1 MEATDT
7 IASKAVDLQSAVEDL
22 SATLKD
28 VARFKSSAAFR
39 ISAAYAYDDLVAAR
53 LASLNETPV
62 GQRQTMKGFV
72 EHRLRPGINSI
83 RAFEART
90 ERVAKTVADA
100 LALARTQL
108 DQVAQRNAEALL
120 SSMEKRARQ
129 QVHLSQAVE
138 GLSVAAIT
146 YYLVGLVGTALK
158 ALPETGIPIS
168 QIQAVSIPLIAL
180 FVWWNVR
187 RAKGL
192 LETL

>member
-1 MEATDT
+1 
-7 IASKAVDLQSAVEDL
+7 
-22 SATLKD
+22 
-28 VARFKSSAAFR
+28 
-39 ISAAYAYDDLVAAR
+39 
-53 LASLNETPV
+53 
-62 GQRQTMKGFV
+62 
-72 EHRLRPGINSI
+72 
-83 RAFEART
+83 
-90 ERVAKTVADA
+90 
-100 LALARTQL
+100 
-108 DQVAQRNAEALL
+108 
-120 SSMEKRARQ
+120 
-129 QVHLSQAVE
+129 LSQAVE

>member
-1 MEATDT
+1 
-7 IASKAVDLQSAVEDL
+7 
-22 SATLKD
+22 
-28 VARFKSSAAFR
+28 
-39 ISAAYAYDDLVAAR
+39 
-53 LASLNETPV
+53 
-62 GQRQTMKGFV
+62 MKGFV

-138 GLSVAAIT
+138 GLSVAVIT